1 MKRIIASRPEEGF
14 ANTSDFF
21 SEPAI
26 VALNL
31 TASQKAWFGLKT
43 NYFMLRTKTRY
54 NNATF
59 KMTSI
64 FKLDSGDEGVSVI
77 SREFGG
83 IN

>member
-1 MKRIIASRPEEGF
+1 
-14 ANTSDFF
+14 
-21 SEPAI
+21 
-26 VALNL
+26 L
-31 TASQKAWFGLKT
+31 
-43 NYFMLRTKTRY
+43 TKTRY

-64 FKLDSGDEGVSVI
+64 FKLDSESASVSVI